1 MKPPLALQENCTFC
15 KIVRGNLAAHKV
27 FEDDISLA
35 FLDHRPLFPGHCLF
49 ITKSHIETLMDLPEP
64 LVGNLFTSVRLLSR
78 AVLQGMNSEGV
89 FVGIN
94 NRVSQS
100 VPHFHVHI
108 VPRRKGDGLKG
119 FFWPRRAYKDEQEI
133 QATLRAV
140 RAAIAGLKGGTRSL
154 EQE

>member
-1 MKPPLALQENCTFC
+1 MKNSLVLKDDCTFC
-15 KIVRGNLAAHKV
+15 KIVRGNIAAHKV
-27 FEDDISLA
+27 FEDEISLA

-49 ITKSHIETLMDLPEP
+49 ITRNHIETLMDLPEP
-64 LVGNLFTSVRLLSR
+64 LVGHLFANVRLLSR
-78 AVLQGMNSEGV
+78 AVLEGMNSEGV

-133 QATLRAV
+133 QAALRAL
-140 RAAIAGLKGGTRSL
+140 RAAIARL
-154 EQE
+154 QPA